1 MGRAGSGSDQKRER
15 KNRIRKGYI
24 GRNLINMANSEV
36 IIVAIVFGSVFGI
49 VFLGILSNI
58 IKAWIKRSSPEKLS
72 ENKEFLAALREFKE
86 NTDRRISNLE
96 AIIAD
101 EEWRTTGR
109 QGKMN
114 SSEER
119 SVSLDIELEN
129 QTAEEKPAE
138 NSYHRNVL
146 NQ

>member
-1 MGRAGSGSDQKRER
+1 MHGRKQKRPEGSLIHGQSWI
-15 KNRIRKGYI
+15 RIRPKKRTEESYPKRLNREEG
-24 GRNLINMANSEV
+24 NMATPEV

-58 IKAWIKRSSPEKLS
+58 IKAWIKRDSPARLS

-101 EEWRTTGR
+101 EEWRTDRKSTR
-109 QGKMN
+109 LN
-114 SSEER
+114 SS
-119 SVSLDIELEN
+119 
-129 QTAEEKPAE
+129 
-138 NSYHRNVL
+138 H
-146 NQ
+146 

>member
-1 MGRAGSGSDQKRER
+1 MQ
-15 KNRIRKGYI
+15 NQ
-24 GRNLINMANSEV
+24 EV

-49 VFLGILSNI
+49 VFLALLSNI
-58 IKAWIKRSSPEKLS
+58 IKAWIKRKSPARLS

-101 EEWRTTGR
+101 EERRTAR
-109 QGKMN
+109 QQ
-114 SSEER
+114 EEINR
-119 SVSLDIELEN
+119 SNESQISLDIELDNLTE
-129 QTAEEKPAE
+129 EEKSAE
-138 NSYHRNVL
+138 KRNLRNML